1 MLPEKTIAFSGEPCH
16 GGKHSKERLTVVV
29 GANMSGTEKLP
40 LLVTG
45 KSRNPRCF
53 KGLKSLPVWYEANS
67 KAWITQYLFDQYMWK
82 LDRKYEQQKS
92 KVLMF
97 VDNCG
102 AHGHISNLKAI
113 TSKFLPP
120 NTTSVLQP
128 MDQGV
133 IKNLK
138 LHYRSRLLNR
148 VLLRVDSDK
157 SYAVDVL
164 SAIIIL
170 SDA

>member
-1 MLPEKTIAFSGEPCH
+1 
-16 GGKHSKERLTVVV
+16 
-29 GANMSGTEKLP
+29 
-40 LLVTG
+40 
-45 KSRNPRCF
+45 
-53 KGLKSLPVWYEANS
+53 
-67 KAWITQYLFDQYMWK
+67 MWK